1 MEENL
6 YSEEEA
12 REIFEDKEIF
22 EDSEADFWVEMQKSG
37 LI

>member
-12 REIFEDKEIF
+12 REIF

>member
-12 REIFEDKEIF
+12 KEIF
-22 EDSEADFWVEMQKSG
+22 EDYEADFWVEMQKSG